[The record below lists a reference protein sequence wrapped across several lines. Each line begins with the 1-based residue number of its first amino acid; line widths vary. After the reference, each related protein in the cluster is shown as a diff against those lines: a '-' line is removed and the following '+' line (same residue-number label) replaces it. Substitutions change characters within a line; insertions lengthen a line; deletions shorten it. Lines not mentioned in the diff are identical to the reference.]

1 VATKKPKKDEMVLQM
16 TGNVYLVDRK
26 PGRKD
31 VKHKIDGKLVLAV
44 VLTAIMK
51 GLDLV
56 EERSRG

>member
-1 VATKKPKKDEMVLQM
+1 MVLQM

>member
-1 VATKKPKKDEMVLQM
+1 MATKKAKKDEMVLQM

-31 VKHKIDGKLVLAV
+31 IRQKIDGKLVLAV
-44 VLTAIMK
+44 VLAAIMK